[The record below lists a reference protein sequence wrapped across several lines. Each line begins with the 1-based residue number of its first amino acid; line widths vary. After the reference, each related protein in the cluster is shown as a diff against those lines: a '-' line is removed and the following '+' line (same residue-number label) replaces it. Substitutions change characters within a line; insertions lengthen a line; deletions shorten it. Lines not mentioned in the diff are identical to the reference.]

1 MASEPETRRQEISS
15 TRLWF
20 GFAASLLAWL
30 GLGISDVLITWRE
43 CLHHEQYG
51 GPSSHPG
58 LDMLN
63 IGLFCLL
70 LAIAIVAGLMSYQN
84 WRKLSGQ
91 VEILRAEATGSHE
104 YVALLGV
111 FISLTFGMGI
121 VWLGV
126 PLLII
131 TLCVRTR

>member
-1 MASEPETRRQEISS
+1 MASESETRKEKVSS

-20 GFAASLLAWL
+20 GFAAGVLAWL
-30 GLGISDVLITWRE
+30 GLGISDVLLTWRE
-43 CLHHEQYG
+43 CLHNEAYG
-51 GPSSHPG
+51 GASGHPG

-70 LAIAIVAGLMSYQN
+70 LAIAIVAGIMSYQN

-91 VEILRAEATGSHE
+91 VRIYRAEATGSRE
-104 YVALLGV
+104 YFALLGV

-121 VWLGV
+121 VWLGI
-126 PLLII
+126 PLFII